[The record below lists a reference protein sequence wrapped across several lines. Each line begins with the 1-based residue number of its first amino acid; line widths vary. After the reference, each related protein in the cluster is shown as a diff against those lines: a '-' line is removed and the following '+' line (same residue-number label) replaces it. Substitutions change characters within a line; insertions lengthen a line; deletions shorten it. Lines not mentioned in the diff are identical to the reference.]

1 MSDLNAG
8 GDFSFCHLNIHRA
21 LVGASQT
28 AGVHELDLI
37 DSLREL
43 MIGAFRAADHAE
55 LDTALDLLGRGLGH
69 VLIVL
74 VALGTGVML
83 VAVVAAVGQGGF
95 FLATKTVQPKLAKL
109 SPKNNATRAEVA
121 VMLHRYLTK

>member
-8 GDFSFCHLNIHRA
+8 GDFSFRHLNIHRA

-43 MIGAFRAADHAE
+43 TAESTDKLVRAA
-55 LDTALDLLGRGLGH
+55 ALHGAGGGKSM
-69 VLIVL
+69 
-74 VALGTGVML
+74 AGV
-83 VAVVAAVGQGGF
+83 
-95 FLATKTVQPKLAKL
+95 
-109 SPKNNATRAEVA
+109 RD
-121 VMLHRYLTK
+121 